1 MANYSD
7 NYVSLKH
14 PGQLS
19 LLLLLFQTYT
29 RTRDSDSPPPRIV
42 DRGEANATNISYAI
56 IAADLFKHGTIGS
69 SSCYVD
75 NSMYQGAPARSLL
88 VIQFNCGNRL
98 NNRDG
103 EGSLGKTKEQQN

>member
-7 NYVSLKH
+7 NYILLKH

-19 LLLLLFQTYT
+19 LLLLFQMYT

-56 IAADLFKHGTIGS
+56 NAADLF
-69 SSCYVD
+69 
-75 NSMYQGAPARSLL
+75 
-88 VIQFNCGNRL
+88 
-98 NNRDG
+98 
-103 EGSLGKTKEQQN
+103 